1 MKMKAKQI
9 LLTGIL
15 TTLLCLFA
23 ASAAMAADSEF
34 TFKGGLA
41 RANEKGVLEIY
52 KESTVIP
59 LVTKTADP
67 GYYFGAIA
75 YAQNEN
81 TCKCKVVIRIPK
93 TRDVKVNEDQEKA
106 QVKAKIES
114 SGSDYTTVTSD
125 EAACSSVYYALM
137 QFDEG
142 DLPGTYS
149 IDIYIDNVLKKH
161 FDFDVLPLPKK

>member
-1 MKMKAKQI
+1 MKVKKI
-9 LLTGIL
+9 LLLGSL
-15 TTLLCLFA
+15 TAMACLFA

-41 RANEKGVLEIY
+41 RANEKGVLEIF
-52 KESTVIP
+52 KETAQIP
-59 LVTKTADP
+59 LITKSADP

-125 EAACSSVYYALM
+125 EAACSTVYHALM
-137 QFDEG
+137 QFVEG

-161 FDFDVLPLPKK
+161 FDFDVIALPKK

>member
-1 MKMKAKQI
+1 MNLKKVLLRVN
-9 LLTGIL
+9 LLTL
-15 TTLLCLFA
+15 ACLFA

-41 RANEKGVLEIY
+41 RANEKGVLDIY
-52 KESTVIP
+52 KESAEIP

-75 YAQNEN
+75 YAKNEN

-93 TRDVKVNEDQEKA
+93 NTDVKVNEDQEKA
-106 QVKAKIES
+106 QVKSKINS
-114 SGSDYTTVTSD
+114 SRSDYTTVTSD
-125 EAACSSVYYALM
+125 EGACSTVYYALM

-161 FDFDVLPLPKK
+161 FDFDVIPFPKK

>member
-1 MKMKAKQI
+1 MNLKRLLLWSN
-9 LLTGIL
+9 LLTL
-15 TTLLCLFA
+15 ACLFA

-52 KESTVIP
+52 KETTQIP
-59 LVTKTADP
+59 LVTKAVDP

-75 YAQNEN
+75 YAKNEN
-81 TCKCKVVIRIPK
+81 TCKCKVVIRVPK
-93 TRDVKVNEDQEKA
+93 TRDVKVNADQEKA
-106 QVKAKIES
+106 QVKAKIDS
-114 SGSDYTTVTSD
+114 SSSDYTTVTSD
-125 EAACSSVYYALM
+125 EGACSTVYHALM
-137 QFDEG
+137 QFVED

-161 FDFDVLPLPKK
+161 FDFDVVELPKK